1 MLPPAMDPDKIDY
14 PAILQ
19 EALRDAVR
27 RILEQV
33 AEHGLPGEHHFY
45 VGFHSRF
52 PGVEVPRFLREQYP
66 EEITI
71 ILQNQFWGLEVDP
84 EAFSV
89 LLSFGGSRQR
99 LKVPFAALTTFAD
112 PSADFGLRFQDA
124 GAPEEAAD
132 PAAAIAAT
140 GEPAPPAPPAR
151 DGDVIRFDPSRRR

>member
-1 MLPPAMDPDKIDY
+1 MDPETIDY

-45 VGFHSRF
+45 VGFRSRF

-89 LLSFGGSRQR
+89 LLSFHGSRQR
-99 LKVPFAALTTFAD
+99 LRVPFAALTAFAD
-112 PSADFGLRFQDA
+112 PSADFGLRFQEA
-124 GAPEEAAD
+124 GVPEAAAD
-132 PAAAIAAT
+132 PKAPAAEPSRPTAV
-140 GEPAPPAPPAR
+140 PAPVR
-151 DGDVIRFDPSRRR
+151 EGDVIQFDPSRRR